1 MGSDDPTKDEQ
12 GRADAGDVPATDEL
26 VDQVL
31 DGRYRVLRPLDRG
44 GMGTVF
50 VAQQL
55 NVERLV
61 AIKVMHTDDA
71 LDQKM
76 VARFR
81 SEAQIIS
88 TLRHPNTLKLFD
100 SGTLPDGRLYLV
112 TELLNGEPLSRV
124 LRRGPLSVAR
134 TVEVVR
140 EICLS
145 LAEAHSRGVIHRDLK
160 PGNIFLEK
168 VGTQE
173 VVKVLD
179 FGIAKISAAPGRD
192 GHETARGTLM
202 GTPAYLSPEQAY
214 GRPVDSRT
222 DLYSLGVVAY
232 QCLTGKLPFG
242 GEPISQIA
250 AHAEDPP
257 PSFKAIGALQP
268 VPAQVEALV
277 MRLLAKDPKDR
288 PADASA
294 LIAELEALQRRSSSP
309 RPSTG
314 WWLAAV
320 LIWML
325 LGLVIGAWWF
335 RSTANGN
342 VAVVDAGSPDDAGLT
357 AAVSPDAETSAD
369 VEAADSEPSSDAEAM
384 DGAELDASVPKVRA
398 FGGWKDPAAA
408 LAKVEQLEPLI
419 TSCSEEEPLRLTIH
433 FEVEASGTT
442 VTVEPPGPEAD
453 RLRSCLI
460 LKLPSPLVWPRRSNR
475 PGLVEVDVGD

>member
-12 GRADAGDVPATDEL
+12 GRGEAELLGTDEL

-134 TVEVVR
+134 TLELVR

-145 LAEAHSRGVIHRDLK
+145 LAEAHGRGVIHRDLK
-160 PGNIFLEK
+160 PGNIFLER
-168 VGTQE
+168 VGAQE

-179 FGIAKISAAPGRD
+179 FGIAKVSAAPGRE

-214 GRPVDSRT
+214 GRPVGPRT

-257 PSFKAIGALQP
+257 PTFKAIGSLQP
-268 VPAQVEALV
+268 VPVEVEALV
-277 MRLLAKDPKDR
+277 MRLLAKDPEER
-288 PADASA
+288 PPDASA
-294 LIAELEALQRRSSSP
+294 LVAEVEALQKP
-309 RPSTG
+309 RTTPRTSTA

-320 LIWML
+320 VIWLL

-335 RSTANGN
+335 RSTTQAI
-342 VAVVDAGSPDDAGLT
+342 VATVDAGSMADAAQLLPGW
-357 AAVSPDAETSAD
+357 ADAEVAPDAEPTGNA
-369 VEAADSEPSSDAEAM
+369 EPSDL
-384 DGAELDASVPKVRA
+384 AELDASIPKVRVS
-398 FGGWKDPAAA
+398 GGWKDPPAV

-419 TSCSEEEPLRLTIH
+419 SSCSEEGAPRLTVY

-442 VTVEPPGPEAD
+442 VTVDPSGPEAE

-460 LKLPSPLVWPRRSNR
+460 LKLPSPLIWPRRSNR
-475 PGLVEVDVGD
+475 PGLVEVDVGE

>member
-12 GRADAGDVPATDEL
+12 GHGEAELLGTDEL

-134 TVEVVR
+134 TLELVR
-140 EICLS
+140 EICHS

-160 PGNIFLEK
+160 PGNIFLER
-168 VGTQE
+168 VGAQE

-179 FGIAKISAAPGRD
+179 FGIAKVSAAPGRD
-192 GHETARGTLM
+192 GQETARGTLM

-214 GRPVDSRT
+214 GRPVGPRT

-257 PSFKAIGALQP
+257 PTFKAIGALQP
-268 VPAQVEALV
+268 VPAEVEAWV
-277 MRLLAKDPKDR
+277 MRLLAKDPEER
-288 PADASA
+288 PQDASA
-294 LIAELEALQRRSSSP
+294 LIAELEALQKQRTTP
-309 RPSTG
+309 RPSTA

-320 LIWML
+320 LIWLL

-335 RSTANGN
+335 RSTTG
-342 VAVVDAGSPDDAGLT
+342 AVVATADAGSPEDAAQLFPGW
-357 AAVSPDAETSAD
+357 ADAEIAPDAETGN
-369 VEAADSEPSSDAEAM
+369 DAEPI
-384 DGAELDASVPKVRA
+384 DLAELDASVPKVRVL
-398 FGGWKDPAAA
+398 GGWKDPPAV
-408 LAKVEQLEPLI
+408 LAKIEQLEPLI
-419 TSCSEEEPLRLTIH
+419 SSCSEEGAPRLTVY

-442 VTVEPPGPEAD
+442 VTVDPPGPEAE

-460 LKLPSPLVWPRRSNR
+460 LKLPSPLIWPRRSNR
-475 PGLVEVDVGD
+475 PGLVEVDVGE